1 MQFMK
6 YRAHKYATIEAKRQ
20 IDPFIAWCQMVIL
33 QSVHGYIGRIHLFL
47 IFWHS
52 GTLPLTTECPNVKK
66 NKRVG

>member
-47 IFWHS
+47 IF
-52 GTLPLTTECPNVKK
+52 
-66 NKRVG
+66 